1 MQILKQRH
9 SIKLDDKK
17 RQEKYLKEQMDIQ
30 TVERSTVD
38 KEVDDLV
45 ARVLDQDKIQK
56 DMDLQIQL
64 KRKTLLQIERL
75 KEERAAKL
83 AAPQTQP

>member
-1 MQILKQRH
+1 
-9 SIKLDDKK
+9 
-17 RQEKYLKEQMDIQ
+17 MDIQ

>member
-1 MQILKQRH
+1 
-9 SIKLDDKK
+9 
-17 RQEKYLKEQMDIQ
+17 MDIQ

-45 ARVLDQDKIQK
+45 ARVLDQGKIQK